1 VSHAPTKAYVERR
14 TTEGLSKTEIMR
26 CLKRYVARELYP
38 HLQAITLA
46 TTTLEQQHANPA
58 NSHP

>member
-1 VSHAPTKAYVERR
+1 MVSHAPTKAYVERR

-38 HLQAITLA
+38 HLQAITTA
-46 TTTLEQQHANPA
+46 TTPEQRSANPA
-58 NSHP
+58 STHP